1 MDPQGLLYVCVC
13 TGALL
18 LLLQSVS
25 LYSIL
30 SLSPFLKYIKE
41 VQQRGEGKK
50 GSSTI
55 TPGAVRLIMNESEG
69 KKKAAVNIGG
79 ITFTLA
85 SSDDNQNNKAPFVFQ
100 KNR

>member
-30 SLSPFLKYIKE
+30 SLSPFLKYLQE
-41 VQQRGEGKK
+41 VQQRGKEKRIINYNPR
-50 GSSTI
+50 GS
-55 TPGAVRLIMNESEG
+55 PANHE
-69 KKKAAVNIGG
+69 
-79 ITFTLA
+79 
-85 SSDDNQNNKAPFVFQ
+85 
-100 KNR
+100 

>member
-50 GSSTI
+50 DHQ
-55 TPGAVRLIMNESEG
+55 L
-69 KKKAAVNIGG
+69 
-79 ITFTLA
+79 
-85 SSDDNQNNKAPFVFQ
+85 
-100 KNR
+100 